1 MANLDLDIDFNGLD
15 NDILQ
20 KSVSERKDIYP
31 RVVRYASS
39 KGIGKRAVDNMMLE
53 IAGNYSHF
61 TDDEL
66 RKEALSSKECSQ
78 FKSDSGVKLPSQEAQ
93 LEACVKSYIDKTKK
107 KELRKSKNA
116 NFWNTLIG
124 TVNEVGQN
132 LNKNNATNNNS
143 NTGNN
148 NNNNNNDPLPDADP
162 RILGMKPLVFTLVA
176 LGTVTTLA
184 IVTVLLMK
192 RGKTPK
198 K

>member
-1 MANLDLDIDFNGLD
+1 MANLDLDIDFNGLN

-20 KSVSERKDIYP
+20 KSIDERVDIYP
-31 RVVRYASS
+31 RVVRYASK
-39 KGIGKRAVDNMMLE
+39 KGISKRVVDKMMLE
-53 IAGNYSHF
+53 VSGKYSNI

-66 RKEALSSKECSQ
+66 RQEALKSKECS
-78 FKSDSGVKLPSQEAQ
+78 KLETTEEI
-93 LEACVKSYIDKTKK
+93 EACVKSYIDKTKK
-107 KELRKSKNA
+107 RELRKSKNA

-124 TVNEVGQN
+124 TVNQVGQN
-132 LNKNNATNNNS
+132 LNKNNTS
-143 NTGNN
+143 NTGSDNF
-148 NNNNNNDPLPDADP
+148 NNNNNNDNLPLPDADP

-192 RGKTPK
+192 RGKSPK

>member
-15 NDILQ
+15 NDILN
-20 KSVSERKDIYP
+20 KSENERVDIYP
-31 RVVRYASS
+31 RIVRYASS
-39 KGIGKRAVDNMMLE
+39 KGISKRAVDNMMLE
-53 IAGNYSHF
+53 VSGKYSNI
-61 TDDEL
+61 TDEEL
-66 RKEALSSKECSQ
+66 KKEALSSKECS
-78 FKSDSGVKLPSQEAQ
+78 KLQTTE
-93 LEACVKSYIDKTKK
+93 EIDACVKSYIDKTKK
-107 KELRKSKNA
+107 RELRKSKNA

-124 TVNEVGQN
+124 TVNQVGQN
-132 LNKNNATNNNS
+132 MNKNNATNNTS
-143 NTGNN
+143 NTGSN
-148 NNNNNNDPLPDADP
+148 NNNNNNDNPLPDADP

>member
-1 MANLDLDIDFNGLD
+1 MANLDLDIDFNGLN

-20 KSVSERKDIYP
+20 KSIDERVDIYP
-31 RVVRYASS
+31 RVVRYASK
-39 KGIGKRAVDNMMLE
+39 KGISKKAVDKMMLE
-53 IAGNYSHF
+53 VSGKYSNI

-78 FKSDSGVKLPSQEAQ
+78 FKSDSSVKLPTKEAE

-107 KELRKSKNA
+107 RELRKSKNA

-124 TVNEVGQN
+124 TVNQVGEN
-132 LNKNNATNNNS
+132 LNKNNTQ

-148 NNNNNNDPLPDADP
+148 NNNNVRNDDPLPDADP

>member
-1 MANLDLDIDFNGLD
+1 MANLDLDIDFNGLN

-20 KSVSERKDIYP
+20 KSIDERVDIYP
-31 RVVRYASS
+31 RVVRYASK
-39 KGIGKRAVDNMMLE
+39 KGIGKRAVDKMMLE
-53 IAGNYSHF
+53 IAGNYSNI
-61 TDDEL
+61 TDEEL
-66 RKEALSSKECSQ
+66 KKEALSSKECSQ
-78 FKSDSGVKLPSQEAQ
+78 LKTTEEID
-93 LEACVKSYIDKTKK
+93 ACVKSYIDKTKK
-107 KELRKSKNA
+107 RELRKSKNA

-124 TVNEVGQN
+124 TVNQVGEN

-148 NNNNNNDPLPDADP
+148 NNNDDDNPLPDADP

-192 RGKTPK
+192 RGKTSK

>member
-1 MANLDLDIDFNGLD
+1 MANLDLDIDFNGLN
-15 NDILQ
+15 NDILN
-20 KSVSERKDIYP
+20 KSESERVDIYP
-31 RVVRYASS
+31 RVVRYASG
-39 KGIGKRAVDNMMLE
+39 KGISKRAVDNMMLE
-53 IAGNYSHF
+53 VAGKYSNI
-61 TDDEL
+61 TDEEL

-78 FKSDSGVKLPSQEAQ
+78 FKSDSSVTLPTKEAE

-107 KELRKSKNA
+107 RELRKSKNA

-124 TVNEVGQN
+124 TVNQVSEN
-132 LNKNNATNNNS
+132 LNKNNTQ

-148 NNNNNNDPLPDADP
+148 NNNNNDFRNDDPLPDADP

>member
-1 MANLDLDIDFNGLD
+1 MANLDLDIDFNGLN

-20 KSVSERKDIYP
+20 KSIDERVDIYP
-31 RVVRYASS
+31 RVVRYASK
-39 KGIGKRAVDNMMLE
+39 KGISKKAVDKMMLE
-53 IAGNYSHF
+53 VSGKYSNI

-78 FKSDSGVKLPSQEAQ
+78 FKSDSSVKLPTKEAE

-107 KELRKSKNA
+107 RELRKSKNA

-124 TVNEVGQN
+124 TVNQVSEN
-132 LNKNNATNNNS
+132 LNKNNTQ

-148 NNNNNNDPLPDADP
+148 NNNNVRNDDPLPDADP

>member
-1 MANLDLDIDFNGLD
+1 MANLDLDIDFNGLN

-20 KSVSERKDIYP
+20 KSIDERVDIYP
-31 RVVRYASS
+31 RVVRYASK
-39 KGIGKRAVDNMMLE
+39 KGISKKAVDKMMLE
-53 IAGNYSHF
+53 VSGKYSNI

-78 FKSDSGVKLPSQEAQ
+78 FKSDSSVKLPTKEAE

-107 KELRKSKNA
+107 RELRKSKNA

-124 TVNEVGQN
+124 TVNQVSEN
-132 LNKNNATNNNS
+132 LNKNNTQ

-148 NNNNNNDPLPDADP
+148 NNNNFRNDDPLPDADP